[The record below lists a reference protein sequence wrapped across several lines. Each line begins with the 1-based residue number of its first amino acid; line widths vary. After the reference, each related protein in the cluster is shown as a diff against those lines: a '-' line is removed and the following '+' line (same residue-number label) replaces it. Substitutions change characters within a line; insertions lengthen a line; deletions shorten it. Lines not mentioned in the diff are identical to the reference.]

1 MADYMGNSPENN
13 GGNYTYYNQN
23 GNSAGNYNYG
33 PENGNYNYSMPNGN
47 PSQSYQYN
55 GGNSSFGNYDLNG
68 FEKTTAYA
76 GDRISLSK
84 YTALTYLWMAAGL
97 LLTFAVS
104 FGVYRSGLMY
114 SIITGGLAIPV
125 IIGVSVVEL
134 ALVFILAGRINK
146 MSVGAARVMFFVYAA
161 VNGFTLSVYFLR
173 FDVMILVYAF
183 AATAVLFALMAG
195 ASLIFKLQLDRIFP
209 ILVFGLI
216 TLIIFGVVGM
226 FLNLGWLNI
235 AICYIGIAVFM
246 GLTAYDTAKIR
257 VLYETYSGRDP
268 AMLQKASIY
277 SALQLYL
284 DFINL
289 LLYILRLFGS
299 KSND

>member
-173 FDVMILVYAF
+173 FDVMI
-183 AATAVLFALMAG
+183 
-195 ASLIFKLQLDRIFP
+195 
-209 ILVFGLI
+209 

-235 AICYIGIAVFM
+235 AICYLGIAVFM

-257 VLYETYSGRDP
+257 VLYETYSGRDA